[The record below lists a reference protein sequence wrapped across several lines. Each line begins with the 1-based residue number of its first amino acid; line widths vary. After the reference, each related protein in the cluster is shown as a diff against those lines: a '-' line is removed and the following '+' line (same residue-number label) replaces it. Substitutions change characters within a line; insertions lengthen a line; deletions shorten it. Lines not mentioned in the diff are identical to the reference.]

1 MPLPF
6 HFVPVRAFAT
16 VSDAG
21 IECSDV
27 KMSVKEFA
35 TNLREMLAG

>member
-1 MPLPF
+1 
-6 HFVPVRAFAT
+6 VRAFAT

-21 IECSDV
+21 IERSDV